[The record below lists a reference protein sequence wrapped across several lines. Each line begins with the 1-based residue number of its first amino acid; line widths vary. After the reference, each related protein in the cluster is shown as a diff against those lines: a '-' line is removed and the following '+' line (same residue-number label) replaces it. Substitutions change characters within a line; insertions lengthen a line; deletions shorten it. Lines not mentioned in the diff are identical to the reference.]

1 MCGSVA
7 LWLCGSVAVWLCVD
21 VSLPL
26 NVSLRNRLLVL
37 GAEGGAAIAGV
48 LPDLRSLTT
57 LKYALVLE
65 VTVVCGATW
74 VRLH

>member
-1 MCGSVA
+1 MAV
-7 LWLCGSVAVWLCVD
+7 WLCGCVAVWLFVD
-21 VSLPL
+21 VSLPLAL

-48 LPDLRSLTT
+48 LPHLRSLTT